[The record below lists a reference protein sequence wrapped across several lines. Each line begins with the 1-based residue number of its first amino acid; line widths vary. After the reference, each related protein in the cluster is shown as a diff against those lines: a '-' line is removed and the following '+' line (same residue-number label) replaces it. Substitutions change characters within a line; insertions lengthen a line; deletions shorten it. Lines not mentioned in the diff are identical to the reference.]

1 MAKKAVGLALAAI
14 MITGAAAQ
22 AQVDFG
28 KMLSSLTFGEP
39 DQEKDEGQLPSP
51 SDDAD
56 GNKELEQLP
65 ETGGALLGDAPIDER
80 QIPEVGP
87 SLYSGDALPLEAYDI
102 LDQPHETL
110 PEVPVPPIASDT
122 SLQDLNGPTPATETA
137 TGEAAGAGDHSL
149 LLDEA
154 GDLASGSGRV
164 DWDSV
169 LSNDGCEGENCR
181 GEARSGCA
189 VRQALSPFPARVA
202 RPVKHLSVPNLPPP
216 TSAAASYRTPACY
229 RDLWG
234 TFAAEREAAC
244 QHHHKHLNEQ
254 CDCVNGNGKCCNSEA
269 QYPFPR

>member
-39 DQEKDEGQLPSP
+39 AQEQDAGQLPSP
-51 SDDAD
+51 SDDAE
-56 GNKELEQLP
+56 GSKEPEVLP
-65 ETGGALLGDAPIDER
+65 QTEGSQIGDAAIDER

-87 SLYSGDALPLEAYDI
+87 SLYSGDTLPLEAYDI
-102 LDQPHETL
+102 LSEPNEVL
-110 PEVPVPPIASDT
+110 P
-122 SLQDLNGPTPATETA
+122 NATEQLA
-137 TGEAAGAGDHSL
+137 APDASLHELKEPALDAEAFDGEGKGAGDHSL

-154 GDLASGSGRV
+154 GDLTSGNGRV

-169 LSNDGCEGENCR
+169 LSSEGCEGEKCK
-181 GEARSGCA
+181 GETLSGCA
-189 VRQALSPFPARVA
+189 VCHALSPFPARVT
-202 RPVKHLSVPNLPPP
+202 RPIKHLSAPNLPPP

-234 TFAAEREAAC
+234 TFAEEREIAC
-244 QHHHKHLNEQ
+244 QHHHKHLSGQ
-254 CDCVNGNGKCCNSEA
+254 CDCLNGDGKCCNAGA